1 MMMAGTL
8 AAQAAN
14 YQYLNIEKTDGTT
27 LSLTAFGLN
36 ITYSGTELTAKNG
49 TELTTVALTDLKR
62 MYFTN
67 TKVEGETTGIEA
79 TAADWNYG
87 ETEIYDLRGHRLPQ
101 GTKPARG
108 IYIFK
113 KGNTTMK
120 KMVKR

>member
-67 TKVEGETTGIEA
+67 TKGEGETTGIEA
-79 TAADWNYG
+79 TAADWNDG

-120 KMVKR
+120 KMVK